1 MLVRIWRLLTI
12 MLAALTMGVALCHA
26 LCLAAAHA
34 AFWIWIAPVN
44 AMLVPLTPETLPGN
58 WTALRDRWE
67 YTHTAREI
75 LQIAA
80 LGFLVFSILAET
92 PPLGTSMKGYRR
104 G

>member
-12 MLAALTMGVALCHA
+12 MLAALTMGVALC
-26 LCLAAAHA
+26 LAAAHA

-44 AMLVPLTPETLPGN
+44 ATLVPLTPETLPGN

-67 YTHTAREI
+67 YTHTARAI

-80 LGFLVFSILAET
+80 LGFLVLSMLVET
-92 PPLGTSMKGYRR
+92 PPLVTSLKGHAR
-104 G
+104 GST